1 MLHSKTRTARG
12 SLALTAPQVEQV
24 FASGVEA
31 ADHHEGAVGVDPD
44 GGGRAELAL
53 ALALALADALLAEL
67 LAELLPQL
75 LAELL
80 AAPRI
85 E

>member
-53 ALALALADALLAEL
+53 ALALELALALALALADALLAEL
-67 LAELLPQL
+67 LA
-75 LAELL
+75 
-80 AAPRI
+80 APRI

>member
-67 LAELLPQL
+67 LA
-75 LAELL
+75 
-80 AAPRI
+80 APRI

>member
-53 ALALALADALLAEL
+53 ALALADALLAEL

>member
-12 SLALTAPQVEQV
+12 SLALPAPQVEQV

-53 ALALALADALLAEL
+53 ALALELALALALALADALLAEL
-67 LAELLPQL
+67 LA
-75 LAELL
+75 
-80 AAPRI
+80 APRI

>member
-12 SLALTAPQVEQV
+12 SLALPAPQVEQV

-53 ALALALADALLAEL
+53 ADA
-67 LAELLPQL
+67 L